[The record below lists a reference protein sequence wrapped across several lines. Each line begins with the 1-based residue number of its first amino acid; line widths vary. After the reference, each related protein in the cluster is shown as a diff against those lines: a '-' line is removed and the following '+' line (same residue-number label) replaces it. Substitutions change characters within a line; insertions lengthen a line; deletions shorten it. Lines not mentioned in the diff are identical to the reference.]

1 MFTPRNRADPSRV
14 SQLSLS
20 FGEGFVMLNSSA
32 HRTTLL
38 SLLLSIPA
46 GAVAAGAQQNA
57 APATTGKTF
66 DVVSIRQN
74 MALGG
79 SKSFNLTPSPDGFHV
94 THNPLLLVLMTAYT
108 PQAGGMFLNN
118 IEGAPD
124 WLHRDTYDIDA
135 RISDADRAAWSDPK
149 NQPAMLQQ
157 MLQTM
162 LADRFKL
169 AVHRQMKENPVYQLV
184 VAKGGVKFAEAKA
197 DEPRPAGPTLPG
209 GGAIGPGAGGAM
221 HMYNL
226 TMQMLA
232 AVLSERT
239 DRPVIDKTGLAGHY
253 SLDIHEPQRM
263 AAPSAGTSSPEED
276 AMPAMADVLKAVGLE
291 LKPAKEPVEFLVID
305 HVERPTEN

>member
-1 MFTPRNRADPSRV
+1 MHIS
-14 SQLSLS
+14 
-20 FGEGFVMLNSSA
+20 
-32 HRTTLL
+32 TLL

-46 GAVAAGAQQNA
+46 GAVSAHAQT
-57 APATTGKTF
+57 PATPSASQSKTF

-74 MALGG
+74 LALGG
-79 SKSFNLTPSPDGFHV
+79 SRSFNLTPSPDGFHV

-108 PQAGGMFLNN
+108 PEAGGMFLNN
-118 IEGAPD
+118 IDNAPD

-157 MLQTM
+157 MLQAM

-169 AVHRQMKENPVYQLV
+169 SVHRQMKENPVYQLV
-184 VAKGGVKFAEAKA
+184 VAKSGIKFEETKA

-209 GGAIGPGAGGAM
+209 GGAIGQGAGGAM

-232 AVLSERT
+232 AVLSEKS
-239 DRPVIDKTGLAGHY
+239 DRPIVDKTGLAGHY
-253 SLDIHEPQRM
+253 SFDIREPQRM
-263 AAPSAGTSSPEED
+263 AAPSAAPSAATGGSPEDD
-276 AMPAMADVLKAVGLE
+276 ATPIMADVLKALGLE
-291 LKPAKEPVEFLVID
+291 LRPAKQPVEFLVID
-305 HVERPTEN
+305 HVERPTQN